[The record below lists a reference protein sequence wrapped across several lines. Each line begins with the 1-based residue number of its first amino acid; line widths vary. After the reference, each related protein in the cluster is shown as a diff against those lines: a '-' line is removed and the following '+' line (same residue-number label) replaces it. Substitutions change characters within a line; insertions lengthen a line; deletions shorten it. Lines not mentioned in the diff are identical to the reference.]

1 MKKTLILGLAVAG
14 IALSPISAFAAQDD
28 KYPAANFE
36 PKVVFIDEDAV
47 KPVVVAAQDDGK
59 YPAANFQPKVVFIDE
74 QAAAQATAKKP
85 DIKIVHDPKYPA
97 AYFEPKVIY
106 P

>member
-1 MKKTLILGLAVAG
+1 MNKTLILGLAAAG
-14 IALSPISAFAAQDD
+14 FALSSLTVFAAQDD

-36 PKVVFIDEDAV
+36 PQVIFIDKDAV
-47 KPVVVAAQDDGK
+47 KATAAPSEDDGK

-74 QAAAQATAKKP
+74 EALAATKKP
-85 DIKIVHDPKYPA
+85 QAKIVHDPKYPA